1 MTNKK
6 EKLTVIITGLLVGV
20 LGVLLVLAGNPKNM
34 GFCIACFVRDIAGGL
49 GLHKAPPVMYL
60 RPEIMGLVLGS
71 FFVALAKKEFKPR
84 GGSAPFTRFI
94 LGVVVMIGALMF
106 LGCPLRMVLRL
117 AGGDLNGLPAF
128 AGFIVGILAGV
139 AFLNKGFSL
148 GRTYALGSCEGTAFP
163 VVQVALMVLLVA
175 APPFIL
181 FSEPGAGPGAL
192 HASIWISLAAGLIVG
207 VFAQRSRLCMAGGV
221 RDIILFKDF
230 KLFSGFAAIFV
241 AALVFSL
248 ATGQFKLGFA
258 EQPVAHTEHLWNFLG
273 MVLLGLGSTLLGG
286 CPLRQLIMAGEGN
299 TDSVVT
305 ILGYLVG
312 AACCHNFKLASSG
325 AGSTPEGRIAVII
338 GIVVC
343 LVIGAANIKKEA

>member
-1 MTNKK
+1 
-6 EKLTVIITGLLVGV
+6 
-20 LGVLLVLAGNPKNM
+20 
-34 GFCIACFVRDIAGGL
+34 
-49 GLHKAPPVMYL
+49 
-60 RPEIMGLVLGS
+60 
-71 FFVALAKKEFKPR
+71 
-84 GGSAPFTRFI
+84 
-94 LGVVVMIGALMF
+94 
-106 LGCPLRMVLRL
+106 
-117 AGGDLNGLPAF
+117 
-128 AGFIVGILAGV
+128 
-139 AFLNKGFSL
+139 
-148 GRTYALGSCEGTAFP
+148 
-163 VVQVALMVLLVA
+163 
-175 APPFIL
+175 
-181 FSEPGAGPGAL
+181 
-192 HASIWISLAAGLIVG
+192 
-207 VFAQRSRLCMAGGV
+207 MAGGV